1 MNILRCKAA
10 IIGDPRVGKT
20 CLINQLIKNYFNN
33 TYQTTLGIDYNTYD
47 AKLKDCTVQFHIMD
61 FTGFSVFR
69 DLIYSQIR
77 DVNFIIYVYD
87 ATNQE
92 SFASVKLWKDSFKD
106 YLKGKNVIEVLV
118 ANKVD
123 LEKKIAVDENTGKQ
137 FAAQNNIKFHQTSA
151 VIFYY
156 IMKFKGFSFYF
167 ILKCLNFSYL
177 VAFEKYCGVI

>member
-1 MNILRCKAA
+1 MNILRAKVAV
-10 IIGDPRVGKT
+10 IGDPRVGKT

-47 AKLKDCTVQFHIMD
+47 AKLKDATVQFHIMD

-69 DLIYSQIR
+69 DLIYSQIK

-92 SFASVKLWKDSFKD
+92 SFASIKLWKDSFKE
-106 YLKGKNVIEVLV
+106 YLKGRNVVEVLV

-123 LEKKIAVDENTGKQ
+123 LEKKIAVEESTGKQ
-137 FAAQNNIKFHQTSA
+137 FATSNNIKFHQTSA
-151 VIFYY
+151 VNIF
-156 IMKFKGFSFYF
+156 F
-167 ILKCLNFSYL
+167 
-177 VAFEKYCGVI
+177 V

>member
-1 MNILRCKAA
+1 MNILRCKVA

-47 AKLKDCTVQFHIMD
+47 AKLKEYTVQFHIMD

-69 DLIYSQIR
+69 DLIYSQIKE
-77 DVNFIIYVYD
+77 VNFIIYVYD
-87 ATNQE
+87 VTNQE
-92 SFASVKLWKDSFKD
+92 SFASIKLWKDSFKD
-106 YLKGKNVIEVLV
+106 YLKGKNVIEVIV

-137 FAAQNNIKFHQTSA
+137 FAETNKIKFHQTSA
-151 VIFYY
+151 VIL
-156 IMKFKGFSFYF
+156 SFISFAY
-167 ILKCLNFSYL
+167 LNT
-177 VAFEKYCGVI
+177 

>member
-1 MNILRCKAA
+1 MNTLRCKVA

-47 AKLKDCTVQFHIMD
+47 SKIKDFNVQFHILD

-69 DLIYSQIR
+69 DLIYSLIK

-87 ATNQE
+87 VTNLE

-106 YLKGKNVIEVLV
+106 YFKSRNVVELLV
-118 ANKVD
+118 GNKVD
-123 LEKKIAVDENTGKQ
+123 LDKKITIDENNAKQ
-137 FAAQNNIKFHQTSA
+137 FSNSNKMKLYQTSA
-151 VIFYY
+151 VI
-156 IMKFKGFSFYF
+156 IKFF
-167 ILKCLNFSYL
+167 
-177 VAFEKYCGVI
+177 

>member
-47 AKLKDCTVQFHIMD
+47 AKLKESTVQFHIMD

-69 DLIYSQIR
+69 DLIYSQIK

-87 ATNQE
+87 VTNQE
-92 SFASVKLWKDSFKD
+92 SFASVKLWKDSFKE

-123 LEKKIAVDENTGKQ
+123 LVNHYFISKIDKDYIFYE
-137 FAAQNNIKFHQTSA
+137 
-151 VIFYY
+151 VIFNGTTTKF
-156 IMKFKGFSFYF
+156 INLMKDQNYNFDTQRKVW
-167 ILKCLNFSYL
+167 IL
-177 VAFEKYCGVI
+177 E